1 MTTVPLLREATPADA
16 SAVATLL
23 GELGYPCTRDE
34 ATARI
39 KVMSSDETMVLV
51 VADVHGDLRGLY
63 SLDFMF
69 YLPFGRTS
77 CRITSLV
84 VAPAHR
90 NSGLGRQMLKDAE
103 ARALRRGAARVEV
116 TSAEQREGA
125 HAFYR
130 RCGYVDASL
139 RFVKRLGNA

>member
-1 MTTVPLLREATPADA
+1 MTTVPLLREATSSDA
-16 SAVATLL
+16 GAVATLL
-23 GELGYPCTRDE
+23 GELGYPCTREE
-34 ATARI
+34 ALARI
-39 KVMSSDETMVLV
+39 KVMIADDTMDLV
-51 VADVHGDLRGLY
+51 VVDVHGDIRGLY

-69 YLPFGRTS
+69 YLPFGRLS

-90 NSGLGRQMLKDAE
+90 QAGIGRLMLKDAE
-103 ARALRRGAARVEV
+103 SRAMRRGAARVEV
-116 TSAEQREGA
+116 TSAEHREEA
-125 HAFYR
+125 HTFYR

>member
-1 MTTVPLLREATPADA
+1 MTTVPMLREATSADA
-16 SAVATLL
+16 GAVATLL

-34 ATARI
+34 AAARI
-39 KVMSSDETMVLV
+39 EVMSNDDTMDLV
-51 VADVHGDLRGLY
+51 VVDVHGDIRGLF

-84 VAPAHR
+84 VASAHR
-90 NSGLGRQMLKDAE
+90 HSGIGRLMLKEAE
-103 ARALRRGAARVEV
+103 ARAMRRGAARIEV
-116 TSAEQREGA
+116 TSAEHREDA

-130 RCGYVDASL
+130 ACGYVDASL

>member
-1 MTTVPLLREATPADA
+1 MTTMPLLREATPADA
-16 SAVATLL
+16 AAVATLL

-39 KVMSSDETMVLV
+39 NVMASDDTMDLV
-51 VADVHGDLRGLY
+51 VVDVHGDIRGLY

-69 YLPFGRTS
+69 YLPFGRLS

-90 NSGLGRQMLKDAE
+90 HAGIGRMMLKDAE
-103 ARALRRGAARVEV
+103 SRAMRRGAARVEL
-116 TSAEQREGA
+116 TTAEHREDA
-125 HAFYR
+125 HQFYR
-130 RCGYVDASL
+130 ACGYVDASL